1 MVKNNSSTYSVWVGG
16 IEVND
21 VLLTKD
27 EANDLASEYKAKGY
41 DDVVIDDYTEEN

>member
-1 MVKNNSSTYSVWVGG
+1 MTNNIYSVWVGG
-16 IEVND
+16 IEVHD

-27 EANDLASEYKAKGY
+27 EANDLANEYKAKGY

>member
-1 MVKNNSSTYSVWVGG
+1 MTNNIYSIWVGG

-27 EANDLASEYKAKGY
+27 EANDLANMYIEKGY
-41 DDVVIDDYTEEN
+41 DDVVIDDYTEET

>member
-1 MVKNNSSTYSVWVGG
+1 MAKNNSSTYSVWVGG

-27 EANDLASEYKAKGY
+27 EAVDLANEYVAKGY